1 MAQKTERPFST
12 GPENG
17 FDAREDRP
25 ATRAAL
31 KEWLALQAALCLS
44 PVRAIECIEA
54 AAGDPAVALK
64 LSRQSARPSAAE
76 LEAWVGLL
84 AEQEIRVLPV
94 TSLAYPMSLRVIS
107 DPPAVLFLRG
117 QLPDWQKPAVAIV
130 GARAA
135 TRYGLDIA
143 NELARNL
150 SAAGIVVVSGLA
162 RGIDAAAHRG
172 ALEAGSTW
180 AVLGCGPDRVYP
192 REHRELA
199 RNIVAA
205 GTVLTELP
213 LGRPPAAPH
222 FPLRNRIIS
231 GLVKAV
237 VVVEAR
243 LRSGSLITARHA
255 LTQGREVMVVPGAI
269 NSPTSA
275 GTNALLRDGARPVLG
290 VEDIFEALGEFD
302 PSDKTTPS
310 SIAQVDTP
318 LPEDDQSIRI
328 LHALHHES
336 LDRDSLQRTL
346 GLSSREL
353 SLRLVQLEL
362 TGWISSDRDG
372 RLCLA
377 RARAMVAQSTMGRGE
392 S

>member
-1 MAQKTERPFST
+1 MAREAENTFSS
-12 GPENG
+12 GPKNG
-17 FDAREDRP
+17 FDARHDRP

-54 AAGDPAVALK
+54 AAGDPALALK
-64 LSRQSARPSAAE
+64 LSRSAGPSASE
-76 LEAWVGLL
+76 LEAWVELL
-84 AEQEIRVLPV
+84 AKQEIRVLPV

-107 DPPAVLFLRG
+107 DPPALLFLRG
-117 QLPDWQKPAVAIV
+117 QTPDWQKPAVAIV

-143 NELARNL
+143 HELARKL
-150 SAAGIVVVSGLA
+150 SAAGVVVVSGLA

-180 AVLGCGPDRVYP
+180 AVLGCGPDQMYP

-255 LTQGREVMVVPGAI
+255 P
-269 NSPTSA
+269 
-275 GTNALLRDGARPVLG
+275 
-290 VEDIFEALGEFD
+290 
-302 PSDKTTPS
+302 
-310 SIAQVDTP
+310 
-318 LPEDDQSIRI
+318 
-328 LHALHHES
+328 
-336 LDRDSLQRTL
+336 
-346 GLSSREL
+346 
-353 SLRLVQLEL
+353 
-362 TGWISSDRDG
+362 
-372 RLCLA
+372 
-377 RARAMVAQSTMGRGE
+377 
-392 S
+392 